1 MYQLT
6 SEVYLDKY
14 NKCYK
19 KIIVITP
26 QPQEPE
32 LKKITRLVNRDKLSP
47 FQERSPCCPIDQCYY
62 AVLNPNNLC
71 ELLCLN
77 ELPILFNYLVTNNFK
92 IDYKMTKMLQGSDV
106 KIRNLICYFYK

>member
-14 NKCYK
+14 SKCYK

-26 QPQEPE
+26 PPQEPE
-32 LKKITRLVNRDKLSP
+32 LKKITRLINREKLSP
-47 FQERSPCCPIDQCYY
+47 FKERSECCSTEQCFY
-62 AVLNPNNLC
+62 AVLNPNNMC
-71 ELLCLN
+71 EFLCLN
-77 ELPILFNYLVTNNFK
+77 ELPILFNSLITNKYK
-92 IDYKMTKMLQGSDV
+92 IDYEMTKMLQNSDV